1 MACFPEEVMESE
13 ARFLGAL
20 PRVAGF
26 TGTEETLTL
35 RGDGAE
41 LVFTALPPVP
51 TAELTG
57 TVWVLESLIDGDS
70 AASVSGERATLE
82 LFTDGS
88 MLGST
93 GCRTL
98 HGRYAVVG
106 AEVTMPEMAAEGECP
121 TDLQSQ
127 DGHVVNVLGGGF
139 RAVVEGQQLTL
150 TASGDVGL
158 VYRAES

>member
-1 MACFPEEVMESE
+1 
-13 ARFLGAL
+13 
-20 PRVAGF
+20 
-26 TGTEETLTL
+26 
-35 RGDGAE
+35 
-41 LVFTALPPVP
+41 
-51 TAELTG
+51 
-57 TVWVLESLIDGDS
+57 
-70 AASVSGERATLE
+70 
-82 LFTDGS
+82 